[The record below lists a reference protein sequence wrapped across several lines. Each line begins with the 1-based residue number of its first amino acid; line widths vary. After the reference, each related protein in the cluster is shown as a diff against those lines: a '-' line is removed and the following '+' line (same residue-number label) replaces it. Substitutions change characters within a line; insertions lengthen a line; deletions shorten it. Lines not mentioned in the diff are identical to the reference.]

1 MKYSPQL
8 AELVIRG
15 EGSLKDAVSLVRT
28 FRPIKRRKLELTF
41 DEEVRHSFELWLN
54 KWSDDDYVKVRA
66 IVHEMTRQNF
76 RCRKQHRQ

>member
-1 MKYSPQL
+1 
-8 AELVIRG
+8 
-15 EGSLKDAVSLVRT
+15 VSLVRT

-76 RCRKQHRQ
+76 RRRKQHRQ